1 MFSSVAIM
9 PSVLGIVVIASLV
22 LCKYFNS
29 ATIFFLVVLL
39 ASILYQRETNRR
51 NQRID
56 NIEDILINVS
66 KFIIITGIIGFI
78 VIRIVGLFFPGFD

>member
-9 PSVLGIVVIASLV
+9 PSVLGFVVIASLV

-56 NIEDILINVS
+56 NIEEILINVS

>member
-1 MFSSVAIM
+1 M

-29 ATIFFLVVLL
+29 ATIFLLVVLL

-51 NQRID
+51 NQRTD
-56 NIEDILINVS
+56 NIEEILINVS

-78 VIRIVGLFFPGFD
+78 VIRIVRLFFPGFD